1 MTFSQNPSSMIKKTK
16 NLRFTQSLRI
26 SVADEV
32 PLVNFTIGKFTKS
45 IQRYRARQEM
55 LLKEHGYLVE
65 VLKCFVNISFM
76 NQLFIKRLYK
86 CRLIRLGGVYPGDL
100 HFRVLRYFPKK
111 FHDRFY
117 RRFCRYDSYHL
128 MWSDMI

>member
-1 MTFSQNPSSMIKKTK
+1 MTFSQNPSSMIDKTK

-76 NQLFIKRLYK
+76 NQLFIKRLYN
-86 CRLIRLGGVYPGDL
+86 CRLIHLGGVYPGGL

-117 RRFCRYDSYHL
+117 RRFCR
-128 MWSDMI
+128 